1 MKKNI
6 DVAVLDTRKIE
17 KIEVDF
23 RHPFEIF
30 MNDILYMIELV
41 YDSNTKKLKGF
52 VYEQDKRSVIGY
64 VVHNMESLNIPQT
77 LSEYYSTYNDVKGG
91 KVSWSKAGGNA
102 SKNSISNKVSIPN
115 QWLSVMDIDEDDRNI
130 KLAFNGNQIII
141 EKSN

>member
-6 DVAVLDTRKIE
+6 KIAVFETRQVE
-17 KIEVDF
+17 EVEVDF
-23 RHPFEIF
+23 RYPFEIF
-30 MNDILYMIELV
+30 LNDILYQIELV
-41 YDSNTKKLKGF
+41 YDSDKKLKGI
-52 VYEQDKRSVIGY
+52 VYEEDKRSVIGY
-64 VVHNMESLNIPQT
+64 VIHNMESLNIPQT

-115 QWLSVMDIDEDDRNI
+115 NWLSVMDIDEDDRNI
-130 KLAFNGNQIII
+130 KLAFNGKQIII

>member
-23 RHPFEIF
+23 RYPFEIF
-30 MNDILYMIELV
+30 VNDILYKVELV
-41 YDSNTKKLKGF
+41 YDRDKKLKGII
-52 VYEQDKRSVIGY
+52 YEEDKRNVIGY
-64 VVHNMESLNIPQT
+64 IIHNMESLNIPST
-77 LSEYYSTYNDVKGG
+77 LNEYYATYNDIKAG
-91 KVSWSKAGGNA
+91 KVSWSRAGGNA

-115 QWLSVMDIDEDDRNI
+115 NWLSVMDIDEDDRNI
-130 KLAFNGNQIII
+130 KLAFNGKQIII

>member
-23 RHPFEIF
+23 RYPFEIF
-30 MNDILYMIELV
+30 VNDILYKVELV
-41 YDSNTKKLKGF
+41 YDKELKGI
-52 VYEQDKRSVIGY
+52 VYEEDKRSVIGY
-64 VVHNMESLNIPQT
+64 VIHNMESLNIPQT

-115 QWLSVMDIDEDDRNI
+115 QWLSVMDISEEDRNI
-130 KLAFNGNQIII
+130 KLAFNGKQIII